1 MDLQVV
7 VQPASVSEVVG
18 DVIAVDA
25 KGNARQVT
33 VGDSLMKGEI
43 LITVNHSSVTLFIN
57 GQVAVVEQNC
67 VACFGDTV
75 LEHDTSMDLIQFPV
89 AGDIN
94 ADLTQLNEANFDADN
109 IAAIQQAILDGQDP
123 TQILE
128 ATAAGAGGE
137 GSANAGFITIDYN
150 FAEVLASTFFET
162 AGRDAQQSLTETNL
176 SPLRFTAG
184 GESLSAA
191 LVEGS
196 LSLSS
201 YPQSVT
207 ANVLI
212 VAGDLPLD
220 AASFVPESLSLAA
233 LLSEL
238 NSDITSAGRSVSF
251 RYDATAN
258 HIVGELDGSEVLR
271 IDLVATSVGKD
282 INLEIVTTI
291 SQPIDHVPSVGGGLV
306 SFANDQIAIQFDV
319 TGSDAGGNPI
329 RSPISIAI
337 SIGDG
342 NNPVMSDEPSTS
354 VYEDNLANIGSDASA
369 SQTITVSGQFDTQLG
384 SDQIESYQLDLSANP
399 LAGLTSA
406 GVAVQLASSSSLN
419 GVYTYQA
426 SANGQPIF
434 ELILNPDGRYQF
446 TLQGALDHPVN
457 SDELLL
463 NLSVLATDYDG
474 DSSES
479 VRLPINIIDDKP
491 EIIGVD
497 ALSVDEDDLASGSD
511 SSKEPL
517 FAEGYFTTTQGAD
530 TVVSYQ
536 LDTSINPIAG
546 LTSQGESVVLGAAT
560 VDANGNYLYQA
571 STTPSGQTVFS
582 LVLNADGS
590 YRFTLQRPIDHTQG
604 SDELLVNF
612 KVVATDYDGDSANI
626 LLPVTIHDD
635 QPIIAGVQALSVD
648 EDDLASGSDSSK
660 EPLFAEGVFTT
671 QSADKVVSYQLDTS
685 SNPLAGLTSQGEAVS
700 LGAATIDADGNY
712 YYQASAAPSGNAVF
726 SLVLNADGSYRFTL
740 QGPVDHAQGSD
751 ELLVNFKVVATDYD
765 GDSANILLP
774 VTIHDDQP
782 IITGVQ
788 ALSVD
793 EDDLALGSGSS
804 KEPLFAEGMFTT
816 QSADKVV
823 SYQLDTSSNPL
834 AGLTSQGEAVIL
846 GAATIDANGNYHYQ
860 ASTTPSGNAV
870 FSLVLNAD
878 GSYRF
883 TLQGPIDHAAGSDE
897 RLVNFNVVA
906 TDYDGDA
913 SDILLPVTI
922 VDDKPTIVGIRAGS
936 EQSVDEDDLATIGS
950 DRSDST
956 VIAGHFDVIDGADGI
971 VSYQL
976 SDLVTPVENLTSGGQ
991 EIEII
996 QISSSNGVT
1005 VYEAVIKNTMDV
1017 VFRLTLN
1024 GSADSYQFELLK
1036 AIDHPT
1042 AAGENLFILD
1052 LPITA
1057 TDRDGDVSASVSLP
1071 ISIVDD
1077 IPTLH
1082 DKSITSVENTAIKT
1096 VNLFSQDNNTSP
1108 DTQGADHGAITKFV
1122 AVDEVGRD
1130 IQFRDGNGA
1139 SLANEI
1145 ELNGITKTVTV
1156 VEIKNGVE
1164 RDLGTLTITPN
1175 GNATFK
1181 PVASLEHGDDP
1192 TISFTVDVTAQDFD
1206 GDASTEQLN
1215 INILDRNAT
1224 ITVANVIG
1232 AEDAGR
1238 DGVTILFNDPNQIT
1252 NSQDNQSGL
1261 DTSPLKVDLR
1271 VNLHDLDRNESLGE
1285 VKITASNAHGDF
1297 YYLNDS
1303 GVYVKL
1309 EVVSGRFVLP
1319 ADAVEQSLTGSVANI
1334 ENLYFVPDRHY
1345 ASANGGFQLNITV
1358 QVLNNGLHDHNV
1370 NGKLRIEVESVADIA
1385 TWTSSSQFHYDAVED
1400 SDNITL
1406 DVLAQT
1412 QDNSTPET
1420 ILYEIRFTQGEG
1432 EAQLVYADGT
1442 PVVMSSD
1449 ASGHYYLV
1457 STSNINQ
1464 VQVDPNDN
1472 FSGQI
1477 KLDITAITTE
1487 QNNAHVGK
1495 ESARSETKEIVIDV
1509 SPVADMGS
1517 FSVNRI
1523 NVFEDNAATQNTV
1536 DPTTDHDPLL
1546 LSEVITMAGSVD
1558 SDGSET
1564 LYVRLSDFSETGVTL
1579 IWLGAGASEISQI
1592 TDANGHTYY
1601 EVPEQYLD
1609 QVEVLPPL
1617 HSNADFTFS
1626 VEGIIKDVVNLS
1638 TGAVADE
1645 ISLGAKTVNVSV
1657 KGVADIPTI
1666 DFHSNSTNTWN
1677 EFSEN
1682 GLQVIETTIDEN
1694 QSVGFG
1700 FSVLS
1705 GELADNPADS
1715 SESITVLLSNIP
1727 DGVKLYDS
1735 VGSVINLVFVGY
1747 DTAQQPIYQANLTSA
1762 QVDSGI
1768 RVEPSH
1774 SSTENINIKMTTIVT
1789 ENDGHTRQ
1797 IESEIRIKVAP
1808 VIDVV
1813 DNYQSHSLGNEDSRI
1828 NVHWQPEEEQ
1838 HLDADE
1844 YFASVTL
1851 SGFPAGST
1859 IYVDGVVTT
1868 LDSDGKLILTPA
1880 LGQSDQDFSAQV
1892 LTTGYVQVQ
1901 PPEHS
1906 STDFTL
1912 STEIVVKEQDNE
1924 YVDAINSGEGIAS
1937 KVIHGSVD
1945 VTVRPIVEADG
1956 QLRVED
1962 NGVVTNKAVA
1972 DASGAIYFT
1981 INDAAGGEPDANVI
1995 RFDNADTQSTEGY
2008 QSLEVVDQLV
2018 VRFSNITPQVLD
2030 QLLITG
2036 AINNGDGSW
2045 TIVDEQNFSVKAPN
2059 GLTLGSGNDPDGD
2072 GYNDITVTIF
2082 AQVYDQGEDSSEAK
2096 VVRQVQSELTLQFP
2110 LTATGNN
2117 TVAADITLA
2126 GNADDIVLGIED
2138 NAINL
2143 GQQIQDKLM
2152 VSASGFDG
2160 VEDEL
2165 SIVIAQSVLPVGAS
2179 LSGGHFDFVD
2189 GLYVY
2194 KGTVNTDGSI
2204 SGLENLHL
2212 HLPEDYAGDFNLPIT
2227 FVTTDT
2233 ASGDEKTFSTQ
2244 IPVAVSPV
2252 ADVPGTHQPQDDDIT
2267 PKATL
2272 TVEGSLG
2279 LDANHQPTSSSSDVP
2294 TNDGTGYEDGIIH
2307 LSLDIDLADI
2317 RNSATEGQEVLS
2329 EVTLTLQGTNIGT
2342 FVDAQGNDLGTS
2354 ITFSQPQLP
2363 AALDNV
2369 YFKPAPNYPTGDD
2382 DNTVNITVAG
2392 KVTDITQFDDT
2403 NANALGVANT
2413 DADKPFTTQVSFDVT
2428 PVVDDVIIS
2437 SGGSSNIEVSG
2448 LEDEWIVLSKPG
2460 SEFTVDLTDTD
2471 GSEVFVSIKLTGVPT
2486 DFVVSSLSSD
2496 YTVKNN
2502 GGGEW
2507 SIQINNPAQT
2517 SINLSDIAMKPA
2529 KNFSGEVEIGIK
2541 VFTEESLLGVPVE
2554 HNGSFRLDITP
2565 VGDVVDV
2572 EPVTNGAGDEG
2583 VDIEIDINAQII
2595 DKADS
2600 IAAGTNHSENSPETL
2615 RIEVSGVP
2623 DGASIA
2629 LPDGTL
2635 GTYIGGGVW
2644 LLNADAQSLDKLIFN
2659 SGDWHKDTWA
2669 GDLTIK
2675 VQSVDTGLDGTEHL
2689 GPAREFTV
2697 LVDVQAVN
2705 DAPTI
2710 DSATV
2715 TTTIDEEAGQ
2725 KVTGLSVSDIDY
2737 AGSHANDP
2745 MTVILSVSEGLL
2757 SAVIPALSS
2766 VTQSTNL
2773 AGELVLQGTLSD
2785 INALLNSS
2793 DPASG
2798 IFVDATAIGSDHID
2812 LTIKANDGGVYAD
2825 NVSGMALEETET
2837 VSIAVTPKANT
2848 PILTLDPSF
2857 NYMKQT
2863 YVSQSISAQGIAL
2876 LGLIAALTDSH
2887 EVLSLEIDSLPS
2899 GATLSSSSGSVIE
2912 QNGVWIVSADAIDG
2926 LQVSGLDLG
2935 QHTLSVA
2942 AISTETDGSRAASAS
2957 IDIAIEVLP
2966 DGSTID
2972 QSTNGDDAQLLAG
2985 NVGAQLLGGSGH
2997 DHLEGGDGDDSLVG
3011 GGGNDTLIGGLGAD
3025 ILTGGSGAD
3034 IFKWTL
3040 DTVDEQTDTITDFN
3054 AGEGD
3059 VIDLT
3064 DVVADLHLPMDQ
3076 LLVSLHTSHQIEAK
3090 VMTNTTDVELEILT
3104 DNNVHQT
3111 IVVQDL
3117 ASQFNFDGM
3126 ASIDIVG
3133 FLLDNNIIK
3142 HDV

>member
-75 LEHDTSMDLIQFPV
+75 LEHDTSIDLIQFPV

-196 LSLSS
+196 LSLNS

-212 VAGDLPLD
+212 AAGDLPLD

-291 SQPIDHVPSVGGGLV
+291 SQPIDHVSSVGGGLV

-406 GVAVQLASSSSLN
+406 GVVVQLASSSSSN

-446 TLQGALDHPVN
+446 TLQGALDHPAN

-517 FAEGYFTTTQGAD
+517 FAEG
-530 TVVSYQ
+530 
-536 LDTSINPIAG
+536 
-546 LTSQGESVVLGAAT
+546 
-560 VDANGNYLYQA
+560 
-571 STTPSGQTVFS
+571 
-582 LVLNADGS
+582 
-590 YRFTLQRPIDHTQG
+590 
-604 SDELLVNF
+604 
-612 KVVATDYDGDSANI
+612 
-626 LLPVTIHDD
+626 
-635 QPIIAGVQALSVD
+635 
-648 EDDLASGSDSSK
+648 
-660 EPLFAEGVFTT
+660 VFTT
-671 QSADKVVSYQLDTS
+671 QSADKLVSYQLDTS

-712 YYQASAAPSGNAVF
+712 HYQASAAPSGNAVF

-740 QGPVDHAQGSD
+740 QGPIDHSQGSD
-751 ELLVNFKVVATDYD
+751 ELLVNFKVVTTDYD

-793 EDDLALGSGSS
+793 EDDLTSGSDSS

-897 RLVNFNVVA
+897 RLVNFKVVA

-922 VDDKPTIVGIRAGS
+922 VDDKPTIIGIRVGS

-1005 VYEAVIKNTMDV
+1005 VYEAVIKNTTDV

-1042 AAGENLFILD
+1042 GNGENSYILD

-1057 TDRDGDVSASVSLP
+1057 TDRDGDVSASASLP

-1122 AVDEVGRD
+1122 AVDEAGRD

-1206 GDASTEQLN
+1206 GDVSTEQLN

-1261 DTSPLKVDLR
+1261 NTSPLKVDLQI
-1271 VNLHDLDRNESLGE
+1271 NLYDLDRNESIGD

-1297 YYLNDS
+1297 YYLNSSD
-1303 GVYVKL
+1303 VYVKL
-1309 EVVSGRFVLP
+1309 ELVSGRFVLP
-1319 ADAVEQSLTGSVANI
+1319 ADAVEQSLTGSVAKI

-1385 TWTSSSQFHYDAVED
+1385 TWNSSSQFHYDAVED

-1457 STSNINQ
+1457 SASNINQ

-1517 FSVNRI
+1517 FSVNRV

-1626 VEGIIKDVVNLS
+1626 VEGIIKDMVNLS
-1638 TGAVADE
+1638 TGAVTDE

-1828 NVHWQPEEEQ
+1828 NIHWQPEEEQ

-1859 IYVDGVVTT
+1859 IYVDGVVTA
-1868 LDSDGKLILTPA
+1868 LGSNGKLILTPG
-1880 LGQSDQDFSAQV
+1880 LGQSEQDFSAQV

-1981 INDAAGGEPDANVI
+1981 INDAAGGESNANVI

-2096 VVRQVQSELTLQFP
+2096 VVRQVQSEITLQFP
-2110 LTATGNN
+2110 LIVTGNN
-2117 TVAADITLA
+2117 TVAADITLV
-2126 GNADDIVLGIED
+2126 GNTDDIVLGIED

-2165 SIVIAQSVLPVGAS
+2165 SIVIAQSVLPAGAS

-2363 AALDNV
+2363 AALGNV

-2541 VFTEESLLGVPVE
+2541 VFTQESLLGVPVE

-2600 IAAGTNHSENSPETL
+2600 IAAGANHSENSPETL

-2697 LVDVQAVN
+2697 SVDVQAVN

-2899 GATLSSSSGSVIE
+2899 GATLSSSSGSVTE
-2912 QNGVWIVSADAIDG
+2912 QNGVWSVSADAIDG

-3034 IFKWTL
+3034 IFKWTP

>member
-196 LSLSS
+196 LSLNS

-212 VAGDLPLD
+212 AAGDLPLD

-517 FAEGYFTTTQGAD
+517 FAEG
-530 TVVSYQ
+530 
-536 LDTSINPIAG
+536 
-546 LTSQGESVVLGAAT
+546 
-560 VDANGNYLYQA
+560 
-571 STTPSGQTVFS
+571 
-582 LVLNADGS
+582 
-590 YRFTLQRPIDHTQG
+590 
-604 SDELLVNF
+604 
-612 KVVATDYDGDSANI
+612 
-626 LLPVTIHDD
+626 
-635 QPIIAGVQALSVD
+635 
-648 EDDLASGSDSSK
+648 
-660 EPLFAEGVFTT
+660 VFTT

-712 YYQASAAPSGNAVF
+712 HYQASAAPSGNAVF

-793 EDDLALGSGSS
+793 EDDLTSGSDSS

-846 GAATIDANGNYHYQ
+846 GAATVDANGNYHYQ

-913 SDILLPVTI
+913 SASDILLPVTI

-971 VSYQL
+971 VSYQV
-976 SDLVTPVENLTSGGQ
+976 SDLTTPVKNLTSGGQ

-1005 VYEAVIKNTMDV
+1005 VYEAVIKNTTDV

-1042 AAGENLFILD
+1042 GNGENSYILD

-1057 TDRDGDVSASVSLP
+1057 TDRDGDVSASASLP

-1122 AVDEVGRD
+1122 AVDEAGRD

-1261 DTSPLKVDLR
+1261 NTSPLKVDLQI
-1271 VNLHDLDRNESLGE
+1271 NLYDLDRNESIGD
-1285 VKITASNAHGDF
+1285 VKITGSNAHGDF
-1297 YYLNDS
+1297 YYLNSSD
-1303 GVYVKL
+1303 VYVKL
-1309 EVVSGRFVLP
+1309 ELVSGRFVLP
-1319 ADAVEQSLTGSVANI
+1319 ADAVEQSLTGSVAKI

-1457 STSNINQ
+1457 SASNINQ

-1626 VEGIIKDVVNLS
+1626 VEGIIKDSVTLS
-1638 TGAVADE
+1638 TGAVTDE
-1645 ISLGAKTVNVSV
+1645 ISLGVKAVNVSV

-1705 GELADNPADS
+1705 GELADNPTDS

-1828 NVHWQPEEEQ
+1828 NIHWQPEEGQ

-1981 INDAAGGEPDANVI
+1981 INDAAGGEPNANVI

-2117 TVAADITLA
+2117 TVAADITLV

-2165 SIVIAQSVLPVGAS
+2165 SIVIAQSVLPAGAS

-2252 ADVPGTHQPQDDDIT
+2252 ADVPGTHQPQDDDTT

-2272 TVEGSLG
+2272 AIEGTLG

-2294 TNDGTGYEDGIIH
+2294 TNDGIGYEDGIIH

-2342 FVDAQGNDLGTS
+2342 FVDGQGNDLGTS

-2413 DADKPFTTQVSFDVT
+2413 DAANTDADKPFTTQVSFDVT

-2437 SGGSSNIEVSG
+2437 SGGSSDIEVSG

-2507 SIQINNPAQT
+2507 SIQVNNPAQT

-2572 EPVTNGAGDEG
+2572 EPVTNGAGDEGDEG

-2697 LVDVQAVN
+2697 SVDVQAVN

-2725 KVTGLSVSDIDY
+2725 KVTGLSVSDVDY

-2773 AGELVLQGTLSD
+2773 AGELVLQGTLLD

-2798 IFVDATAIGSDHID
+2798 VFVDATAIGSDHID

-2876 LGLIAALTDSH
+2876 LGVIAALTDSH

-2899 GATLSSSSGSVIE
+2899 GATLSSSSGSVTE